1 MPSKMY
7 LVRGADGAIRT
18 IMAPSMIAATKKYI
32 REYPV
37 ESGDTIWVKERGA
50 GDWTDYDIK

>member
-1 MPSKMY
+1 MY